1 MNGSPMDDIQL
12 PDLVSARVG
21 GRALYAN
28 DEFFAPRN
36 CLVKPEPAVFVAG
49 KYTSHGKWMDGWE
62 TRRRRTPGHDW
73 CVLALGLRGRI
84 RSVDVDTSF
93 FVGNQPERASLEACD
108 LPGKPTRAR
117 LERASWTEVL
127 PPSPLAPGSSNLFA
141 VKSAGP
147 FTHVRLNIFPDGG
160 VARLRVRG
168 EVEVD
173 LARLCS
179 RVVDLAA
186 IENGG
191 VVLAASDMHF
201 GSKEHLILPGRA
213 KSMAEGWETRRRRGP
228 GHDWVILKLGAA
240 GRIEKVEIDTA
251 HFKGNYPD
259 RASLTGCLAPSASL
273 AELANASWQELL
285 PSSKLRPNARHFYS
299 AKQLR
304 ARGPFTHVRL
314 RIDPDGGVSRLRLHG
329 RAEEA

>member
-1 MNGSPMDDIQL
+1 MNGLAMDDIEL

-28 DEFFAPRN
+28 DEFFAPRS
-36 CLVKPEPAVFVAG
+36 CLVKPGPAVFIAG
-49 KYTSHGKWMDGWE
+49 KYTSRGKWMDGWE

-108 LPGKPTRAR
+108 LRGEPTRAR

-127 PPSPLAPGSSNLFA
+127 PASPLTPGSSNPFA
-141 VKSAGP
+141 VTSAGP

-173 LARLCS
+173 PARLRG

-191 VVLAASDMHF
+191 VVLAASDEHF
-201 GSKEHLILPGRA
+201 GAMGHLILPGRA
-213 KSMAEGWETRRRRGP
+213 RSMAEGWETRRRRGP
-228 GHDWVILKLGAA
+228 GHDWAILKLGAA

-259 RASLTGCLAPSASL
+259 SASL
-273 AELANASWQELL
+273 GGCRAPGASLVELRNASWQELL
-285 PSSKLRPNARHFYS
+285 PASKLRPNARHLY
-299 AKQLR
+299 AARQLL

-329 RAEEA
+329 RAEAP

>member
-1 MNGSPMDDIQL
+1 
-12 PDLVSARVG
+12 
-21 GRALYAN
+21 
-28 DEFFAPRN
+28 
-36 CLVKPEPAVFVAG
+36 
-49 KYTSHGKWMDGWE
+49 MDGWE

-84 RSVDVDTSF
+84 RAVDVDTSF

-117 LERASWTEVL
+117 LERASWAEVL
-127 PPSPLAPGSSNLFA
+127 PPSALAPGSSNLFA
-141 VKSAGP
+141 VTSVGP

-173 LARLCS
+173 PVRLRG

-228 GHDWVILKLGAA
+228 GHDWAILKLGAA

-259 RASLTGCLAPSASL
+259 SASLAGCLAPAASL
-273 AELANASWQELL
+273 VELANASWQELL
-285 PSSKLRPNARHFYS
+285 PTSKLRPNARHFYS

-304 ARGPFTHVRL
+304 VRGPFTHVRL

-329 RAEEA
+329 RAQEA

>member
-1 MNGSPMDDIQL
+1 MNGPPMDDIQL

-28 DEFFAPRN
+28 DEFFAPRS
-36 CLVKPEPAVFVAG
+36 CLVKPEPAVFIAG
-49 KYTSHGKWMDGWE
+49 KYTSRGKWMDGWE

-73 CVLALGLRGRI
+73 CVLALGLRGQI
-84 RSVDVDTSF
+84 RAVDVDTSF

-108 LPGKPTRAR
+108 LAGKPTRAR

-141 VKSAGP
+141 VKGAGP

-173 LARLCS
+173 LARLRG

-201 GSKEHLILPGRA
+201 GSKEHLVLPGRA

-228 GHDWVILKLGAA
+228 GHDWAILKLGAA

-259 RASLTGCLAPSASL
+259 SASLAGCFAPSASL

-329 RAEEA
+329 RAEAS

>member
-1 MNGSPMDDIQL
+1 MNGPPMDDIQL

-28 DEFFAPRN
+28 DEFFAPRS
-36 CLVKPEPAVFVAG
+36 CLVQPEPAVFVAG
-49 KYTSHGKWMDGWE
+49 KYTSRGKWMDGWE

-84 RSVDVDTSF
+84 REVDVDTSF

-108 LPGKPTRAR
+108 LPGNPTRAR
-117 LERASWTEVL
+117 LERASWAEVL

-141 VKSAGP
+141 VTSAGP

-173 LARLCS
+173 PVRLRG

-228 GHDWVILKLGAA
+228 GHDWAILKLGAA

-259 RASLTGCLAPSASL
+259 SASLAGCLAPAASL

-329 RAEEA
+329 RAEAP

>member
-1 MNGSPMDDIQL
+1 MDEAEL

-28 DEFFAPRN
+28 DEFFAPRG
-36 CLVKPEPAVFVAG
+36 CLVKPEPAVFIPG
-49 KYTSHGKWMDGWE
+49 KYTSRGKWMDGWE
-62 TRRRRTPGHDW
+62 TRRRRMPGHDW

-84 RSVDVDTSF
+84 RAVDVDTSF

-108 LPGKPTRAR
+108 LPGRPTRAK
-117 LERASWTEVL
+117 LERAAWTQVL
-127 PPSPLAPGSSNLFA
+127 PPSPLAPGASNPFPVSAA
-141 VKSAGP
+141 VP

-168 EVEVD
+168 EVAVD
-173 LARLCS
+173 PERLRG

-191 VVLAASDMHF
+191 IVLGASDMHF
-201 GSKEHLILPGRA
+201 GSKQHLNLPGRA
-213 KSMAEGWETRRRRGP
+213 RSMADGWETRRRRGP
-228 GHDWVILKLGAA
+228 GHDWAILKLGAA
-240 GRIEKVEIDTA
+240 GRIEKLEIDTA

-259 RASLTGCLAPSASL
+259 SASL
-273 AELANASWQELL
+273 EGCFAPRARLAELVSSAWEELL
-285 PSSKLRPNARHFYS
+285 PQSKLRPNARHLFG
-299 AKQLR
+299 ARQLR

-314 RIDPDGGVSRLRLHG
+314 RIYPDGGVSRLRLHG
-329 RAEEA
+329 RAEAS

>member
-1 MNGSPMDDIQL
+1 MDDTEL

-28 DEFFAPRN
+28 DEFFAPRR
-36 CLVKPEPAVFVAG
+36 CLVNPEPAVFIPG
-49 KYTSHGKWMDGWE
+49 KYTTRGKWMDGWE

-84 RSVDVDTSF
+84 RAVNVDTSH

-108 LPGKPTRAR
+108 VPGKPTRAA
-117 LERASWTEVL
+117 LERARWSLVL
-127 PPSPLAPGSSNLFA
+127 PPSPLGPGSNNLF
-141 VKSAGP
+141 SLSGAGS

-168 EVEVD
+168 EVSVD
-173 LARLCS
+173 PARLRGRS
-179 RVVDLAA
+179 VDLAA

-191 VVLAASDMHF
+191 IVLGASDMHF
-201 GSKEHLILPGRA
+201 GAKGHLILPGRA
-213 KSMAEGWETRRRRGP
+213 RSMADGWETRRRRGP
-228 GHDWVILKLGAA
+228 GHDWAIVRLGAT

-259 RASLTGCLAPSASL
+259 SASLEGCLSPRAAL
-273 AELANASWQELL
+273 AELADASWEELL
-285 PSSKLRPNARHFYS
+285 PQTKLRANARHLFT
-299 AKQLR
+299 ARQLR
-304 ARGPFTHVRL
+304 VRGPFTHVRL
-314 RIDPDGGVSRLRLHG
+314 CIYPDGGVSRLRLHG
-329 RAEEA
+329 RAEAP